1 MNYAAIINSPIGHL
15 GIQTNEQN
23 SFITSINFL
32 TKNIPLKSSSIPLIN
47 KTIIELENYFSNPHF
62 IFTIPLHADG
72 TELQKKIWHLMQK
85 IPVGQTLSYSE
96 IADKLNTSPRVVG
109 NACRAN
115 PIPILI
121 PCHRIVAK
129 NHIGGF
135 AGAIKGELINM
146 KTWLLTHEK
155 AL

>member
-1 MNYAAIINSPIGHL
+1 MNYEAIINTPIGHL
-15 GIQTNEQN
+15 GIQSNKQN
-23 SFITSINFL
+23 SFITDISFL
-32 TKNIPLKSSSIPLIN
+32 TKSISIKTSSIPLIN
-47 KTIIELENYFSNPHF
+47 QTINELENYFSNPHF
-62 IFTIPLHADG
+62 TFTIPLQADG
-72 TELQKKIWHLMQK
+72 TELQKKIWQLMRK

-96 IADKLNTSPRVVG
+96 IAEKLNTSPRVVG

-146 KTWLLTHEK
+146 KTWLLNHEK